1 MQDLKKWWS
10 VQTEIGPKFGYY
22 PKPTKVW
29 LVVKPCASEKVKSVH
44 FVTKIKITTE
54 GRRYRE
60 GSADTRKFKDLYIT
74 TKVTEWISQL
84 ELLSKIAYYCAFTAD
99 FKHKV
104 TCTMSTIPD
113 ICQHL
118 QKLDQYV
125 KEGYISNNVERKWLS
140 LPVKLGC
147 MGVVIFADVAKT
159 EYQNSRNITES

>member
-1 MQDLKKWWS
+1 M
-10 VQTEIGPKFGYY
+10 
-22 PKPTKVW
+22 
-29 LVVKPCASEKVKSVH
+29 
-44 FVTKIKITTE
+44 TKIKITTE

-60 GSADTRKFKDLYIT
+60 GSVDTRKFKDLYIT

-104 TCTMSTIPD
+104 TCTMSTILD